1 MILTAKTAGWRTNG
15 PLKGKVVLLGGYYRA
30 SRDFY
35 ITPVG
40 RMAGLQLMAQAV
52 ESELGGG
59 IRTANH
65 VLAFVLDILA
75 GLTVVLV
82 QRRFRLLSALVIS
95 LVAIPS
101 LSLVGSLL
109 AFSTFAWWISF
120 APVTVGVLIHELYH
134 HAAEYRRLSQEHS
147 ARQIPSSEP
156 QETRT
161 D

>member
-1 MILTAKTAGWRTNG
+1 
-15 PLKGKVVLLGGYYRA
+15 
-30 SRDFY
+30 
-35 ITPVG
+35 
-40 RMAGLQLMAQAV
+40 
-52 ESELGGG
+52 
-59 IRTANH
+59 
-65 VLAFVLDILA
+65 
-75 GLTVVLV
+75 
-82 QRRFRLLSALVIS
+82 
-95 LVAIPS
+95 VAIPS

-161 D
+161 DSHTRLQRSDARTGAVAPGWCRDRLMELDPGEFFLERDA